1 MPMRSVRCF
10 RGTGAGDAATASRM
24 ANPRARLW
32 IGGVSSMGFPFIIE
46 AAPAVS
52 RGSKGPPQDT
62 TPFFD
67 SVPRNAPATARR
79 QKMPSQMQQVLRIVH
94 RVTGLG
100 PARRRARSEDLL
112 RIDRRGFAK
121 SLSVAAGVVA
131 ASRWTSVV
139 PVPSVAAQTA
149 ALKDL
154 VPKGWLIGAALNQR
168 QSDGVDAVAVDL
180 VTRQFNSIT
189 PENLLKFESVQ
200 RQPGAFTF
208 DAQDRYVAFGAD
220 RGMAVIG
227 HTLVWHSQTPAW
239 VGEAAGGGL
248 ADRTTMLERMQT
260 HIARVVGR
268 YKGRIRGWDVVNE
281 ALNDDGTL
289 RDSPWRRGI
298 GDDYIARAFEFAN
311 QADPGAELYYNDF
324 NLATRP
330 AKRAGAIRIIK
341 DLRQRGLRI
350 DAVGEQGHW
359 RLDSPT
365 TTEIEQTITE
375 LRATGLKVMIT
386 ELDVNLLPPAARPA
400 PGESPSPASNPY
412 VNGLPDDVQ
421 QALARRYADAIG
433 VFLRLRD
440 DITRVTFWG
449 VSDGDSWLNRGRAN
463 HPLLWDRLRQPKAAF
478 DEVTKVLAG
487 KTTSSR

>member
-1 MPMRSVRCF
+1 M
-10 RGTGAGDAATASRM
+10 
-24 ANPRARLW
+24 
-32 IGGVSSMGFPFIIE
+32 
-46 AAPAVS
+46 
-52 RGSKGPPQDT
+52 
-62 TPFFD
+62 
-67 SVPRNAPATARR
+67 
-79 QKMPSQMQQVLRIVH
+79 
-94 RVTGLG
+94 
-100 PARRRARSEDLL
+100 

-121 SLSVAAGVVA
+121 SLSVAAGVMA
-131 ASRWTSVV
+131 AGRWTTVATL
-139 PVPSVAAQTA
+139 PVAAQTA

-154 VPKGWLIGAALNQR
+154 VPKGWLIGVALNQR
-168 QSDGVDAVAVDL
+168 QSDGTDTVAVEL

-200 RQPGAFTF
+200 RQSGAFTF
-208 DAQDRYVAFGAD
+208 EPQDRYVAFGAD

-239 VGEAAGGGL
+239 VWAGAGGAP
-248 ADRTTMLERMQT
+248 ADRATLLERMQT
-260 HIARVVGR
+260 HIATVVGR

-298 GDDYIARAFEFAN
+298 GDDYIAKAFEFAR

-330 AKRAGAIRIIK
+330 AKRAGAIRIIR
-341 DLRQRGLRI
+341 DLQQRGLRI

-359 RLDSPT
+359 RLESPT
-365 TTEIEQTITE
+365 TTEIDQTITE

-386 ELDVNLLPPAARPA
+386 ELDVNLLPPAERLAA
-400 PGESPSPASNPY
+400 GQAPSPASNPF

-421 QALARRYADAIG
+421 QALARRYADAFG
-433 VFLRLRD
+433 VFLRHRD

-449 VSDGDSWLNRGRAN
+449 VSDGDSWLNRGRMN
-463 HPLLWDRLRQPKAAF
+463 HPLLWDRQRQPKPAF